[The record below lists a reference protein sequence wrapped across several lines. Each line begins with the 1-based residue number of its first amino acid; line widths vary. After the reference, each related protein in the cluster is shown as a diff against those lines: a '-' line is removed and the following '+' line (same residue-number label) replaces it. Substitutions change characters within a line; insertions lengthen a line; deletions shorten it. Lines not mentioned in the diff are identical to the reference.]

1 MFRLKRVVAI
11 VLLVVAIGV
20 GAPQV
25 FAEDGPTET
34 PGTPVV
40 LSGPTETP
48 GITGPTETPG
58 QSGPTETP
66 GIVNDIIYL
75 LATLIP

>member
-34 PGTPVV
+34 PGIPVV
-40 LSGPTETP
+40 NCGPTETP
-48 GITGPTETPG
+48 GNA
-58 QSGPTETP
+58 GPTETP
-66 GIVNDIIYL
+66 GIVENIIYL
-75 LATLIP
+75 LSTLIP